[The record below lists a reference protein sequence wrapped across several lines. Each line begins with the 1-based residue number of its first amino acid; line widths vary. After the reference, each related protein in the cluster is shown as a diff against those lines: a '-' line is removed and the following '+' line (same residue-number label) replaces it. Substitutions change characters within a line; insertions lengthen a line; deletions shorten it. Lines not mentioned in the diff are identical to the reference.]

1 MIRIEAVPLLA
12 VKLLV
17 QLRALAAVKS
27 KSAPALYRAAS
38 RRRDAASDRS
48 QSTLRRR
55 PQASAPVI

>member
-27 KSAPALYRAAS
+27 KSASALYRAAS
-38 RRRDAASDRS
+38 RRDAASDRS
-48 QSTLRRR
+48 KSTLRRR
-55 PQASAPVI
+55 PQVSAPVI